1 MADIPARPIPR
12 PEMPGKPGL
21 TRLALIAMAVVALLG
36 VSLWSLYGPPPP
48 VPANLAR
55 TPPPSI
61 RPGAASGPSFD
72 VVRIN
77 PSGDTVMAGRA
88 TPGAE
93 VIIRQSGK
101 EVGRTRADDRGEWVF
116 LPSEPLA
123 AGARELTLSERNGD
137 GLEIAGSGSVLL
149 VVPERMPPGSVAQ
162 NPLAVLTNQNGT
174 TRVLQGAGKRAPGAL
189 GLDAVDY
196 DDLGQLRFSGSA
208 EPGARIRLHV
218 DGRIAGET
226 VADAS
231 GLWTMTP
238 SASVT
243 PGSHQLHLER
253 LSADGQ
259 VAEQTD
265 YPFQRDTL
273 SARELAEGKMIVR
286 PGHSLWML
294 ARSRYGEG
302 ARYTVIYDANRD
314 RLKDPGKIYPGQ
326 VLSLPLQARPT
337 PETRPNLAVGR

>member
-1 MADIPARPIPR
+1 
-12 PEMPGKPGL
+12 MPGKPGYARL
-21 TRLALIAMAVVALLG
+21 TLIALAVIALLG
-36 VSLWSLYGPPPP
+36 AGLWNLYGPST
-48 VPANLAR
+48 PATSNTAR
-55 TPPPSI
+55 TLPQPAKI
-61 RPGAASGPSFD
+61 GTTSGPSFD

-93 VIIRQSGK
+93 VIIRQGGK

-137 GLEIAGSGSVLL
+137 GPEIAGSGSVLL
-149 VVPERMPPGSVAQ
+149 MVPERMPPGSIAQ
-162 NPLAVLTNQNGT
+162 NPLAVLTNPNGT
-174 TRVLQGAGKRAPGAL
+174 SRVLQGAGKRAPGAL

-196 DDLGQLRFSGSA
+196 DDQGQLRFSGGA
-208 EPGARIRLHV
+208 EPGARVRLHV

-226 VADAS
+226 VTDAS
-231 GLWTMTP
+231 GSWTLTP
-238 SASVT
+238 PASVT

-253 LSADGQ
+253 LGTDGQ
-259 VAEQTD
+259 VAEQAD

-273 SARELAEGKMIVR
+273 TAKELAEGKMIVR

-326 VLSLPLQARPT
+326 VLSLPPEARSG
-337 PETRPNLAVGR
+337 PEARPNLAVGR

>member
-1 MADIPARPIPR
+1 MADIPARPIQQSEVPS
-12 PEMPGKPGL
+12 KPVF
-21 TRLALIAMAVVALLG
+21 TRLALIALGVVVLLG
-36 VSLWSLYGPPPP
+36 GTLWSLHDSSA
-48 VPANLAR
+48 PAPAAKSSPQPAK
-55 TPPPSI
+55 T
-61 RPGAASGPSFD
+61 GTASGPSFD

-93 VIIRQSGK
+93 VIIRQGGK

-123 AGARELTLSERNGD
+123 AGARELTLSERSGD
-137 GLEIAGSGSVLL
+137 GPEIAGNGSVLL
-149 VVPERMPPGSVAQ
+149 VVPERMPPGTIAPQ
-162 NPLAVLTNQNGT
+162 GPLAVLTSPNGT
-174 TRVLQGAGKRAPGAL
+174 SRVLQGAGKRAPGSL
-189 GLDAVDY
+189 GLDTVDY
-196 DDLGQLRFSGSA
+196 DDLGQLRFTGGA

-218 DGRIAGET
+218 DGHIAGET
-226 VADAS
+226 VADAR
-231 GLWTMTP
+231 GLWTLTP
-238 SASVT
+238 PASVT

-253 LSADGQ
+253 LGADGL

-273 SARELAEGKMIVR
+273 SAKELAEGKMIVR

-326 VLSLPLQARPT
+326 VLSLPPGS
-337 PETRPNLAVGR
+337 RPNLAVGR

>member
-1 MADIPARPIPR
+1 MADIPARPIQQ
-12 PEMPGKPGL
+12 PEMSRRPGF
-21 TRLALIAMAVVALLG
+21 TRLALIAMGVLAVLG
-36 VSLWSLYGPPPP
+36 TGLWSLYDPSAPAP
-48 VPANLAR
+48 VIVSKTSPQPA
-55 TPPPSI
+55 
-61 RPGAASGPSFD
+61 RPGPTSGPSFD

-93 VIIRQSGK
+93 VIIRQGGK

-123 AGARELTLSERNGD
+123 AGARELTLSERSGD
-137 GLEIAGSGSVLL
+137 SPELAGNGSVLL
-149 VVPERMPPGSVAQ
+149 IVPERMPRGTIASQGAPQG
-162 NPLAVLTNQNGT
+162 PLAVLTNPDGT
-174 TRVLQGAGKRAPGAL
+174 SRVLQGAGKRAPGAL

-196 DDLGQLRFSGSA
+196 DDRGQLRFTGSA

-218 DGRIAGET
+218 DGHIAGET
-226 VADAS
+226 VADAR
-231 GLWTMTP
+231 GLWTLTP
-238 SASVT
+238 TASVT

-253 LSADGQ
+253 LTAEGQ

-273 SARELAEGKMIVR
+273 SAKELAEGKMIVR

-314 RLKDPGKIYPGQ
+314 RLKDPDKIYPGQ
-326 VLSLPLQARPT
+326 VLSLP
-337 PETRPNLAVGR
+337 PEARPNLAVGR